1 MGSSVTSAALCKL
14 VDRTALEF
22 LQSSNS
28 QIAGRGLSGRVTPVD
43 ERNVGGATD
52 GKFVSRCSLGGFAP
66 YLASKALHQ
75 LPDDFRE
82 KLPLAAAE

>member
-1 MGSSVTSAALCKL
+1 MMVVQHT
-14 VDRTALEF
+14 
-22 LQSSNS
+22 
-28 QIAGRGLSGRVTPVD
+28 
-43 ERNVGGATD
+43 
-52 GKFVSRCSLGGFAP
+52 KFVSRCSLGGFAP